1 MVSDAHPASF
11 GVVRKS
17 QVTAALSDYPRSRAV
32 LQEIGM
38 SGAEVLLKRVAV
50 APPAGGV
57 R

>member
-38 SGAEVLLKRVAV
+38 GGAEVLLERIAV